1 MFGLG
6 MFGLG
11 RMMFGYGHAWGG
23 LWFLGGIIRV
33 AVIGAVIVA
42 VVYAVRF
49 GTSRNR
55 RGFGAQEDSSLEILR
70 RRYANGE
77 ISKEEFEQ
85 KKNDLS

>member
-1 MFGLG
+1 MIGLG

-11 RMMFGYGHAWGG
+11 HMFGFGHMFGG
-23 LWFLGGIIRV
+23 FWFLGHLFRLAVV
-33 AVIGAVIVA
+33 AAVIVG

-49 GTSRNR
+49 GTGRNR
-55 RGFGAQEDSSLEILR
+55 TGSAGRDDSSLEILR

>member
-1 MFGLG
+1 MLDLAMFGLG
-6 MFGLG
+6 HWMFGLG
-11 RMMFGYGHAWGG
+11 HHWGG
-23 LWFLGGIIRV
+23 FWILGGLFRLAFFA
-33 AVIGAVIVA
+33 AVVVA

-55 RGFGAQEDSSLEILR
+55 RGSWGHEDSSLEILR

>member
-1 MFGLG
+1 MLGLG

-11 RMMFGYGHAWGG
+11 HIFGWGHMFGGFWVLGHLFRLLVIA
-23 LWFLGGIIRV
+23 
-33 AVIGAVIVA
+33 AVVVG

-49 GTSRNR
+49 GTSRGR
-55 RGFGAQEDSSLEILR
+55 TSGRDDSALETLR

-85 KKNDLS
+85 KKQDLS

>member
-1 MFGLG
+1 MLGLG

-11 RMMFGYGHAWGG
+11 HLFGFGHMWGG
-23 LWFLGGIIRV
+23 FWFLGGLIRL
-33 AVIGAVIVA
+33 AVIAAVVVG
-42 VVYAVRF
+42 VVYAVRS
-49 GTSRNR
+49 GTGRAR
-55 RGFGAQEDSSLEILR
+55 AGTAGREDSSLEILR

>member
-1 MFGLG
+1 MLHLG

-11 RMMFGYGHAWGG
+11 HWMFGLGHMWGG
-23 LWFLGGIIRV
+23 LWFLGGLFRLAFMAAVVV
-33 AVIGAVIVA
+33 AI
-42 VVYAVRF
+42 VYAVRY
-49 GTSRNR
+49 GTGRGR
-55 RGFGAQEDSSLEILR
+55 RGSWGREDSSLEILR

>member
-1 MFGLG
+1 MIGLG

-11 RMMFGYGHAWGG
+11 HIFGFGHMFGGF
-23 LWFLGGIIRV
+23 WFLGHLFRLV
-33 AVIGAVIVA
+33 VFAAVIVA

-49 GTSRNR
+49 GTGRNR
-55 RGFGAQEDSSLEILR
+55 TGTGGRDDSSLEILR

>member
-1 MFGLG
+1 MVGLG

-11 RMMFGYGHAWGG
+11 HIFGFGHMFGGF
-23 LWFLGGIIRV
+23 WFLGHLFRL
-33 AVIGAVIVA
+33 AVFAAVIVA

-49 GTSRNR
+49 GTGRYR
-55 RGFGAQEDSSLEILR
+55 TGTGGRDDSSLEILR

>member
-1 MFGLG
+1 MLGLG

-11 RMMFGYGHAWGG
+11 HMFGGFR
-23 LWFLGGIIRV
+23 FLGGLFRLAVIAAV
-33 AVIGAVIVA
+33 AVG
-42 VVYAVRF
+42 VVYAVRY
-49 GTSRNR
+49 GTGRSR
-55 RGFGAQEDSSLEILR
+55 GESGAREDSSLEILR

>member
-1 MFGLG
+1 MLGLG

-11 RMMFGYGHAWGG
+11 HMFGFGHMWGG
-23 LWFLGGIIRV
+23 LWFLGGLIRL
-33 AVIGAVIVA
+33 AVIAAVVVG
-42 VVYAVRF
+42 VVYAVRS
-49 GTSRNR
+49 GTGRSRA
-55 RGFGAQEDSSLEILR
+55 GAGAREDSSLEILR